1 MKNNIEYYQHFTNS
15 DQHPKFKMLR
25 VKYGWA
31 GEGKFWALNNRIGLA
46 DDCVLDLSKK
56 YNIAS
61 IAYDLDFTL
70 EEFNDFI
77 QYLNDDCN
85 LITLKDNKITTQ
97 ITKENLDKVMNKRV
111 RNQKDYVNKISET
124 LSDSQNAETEI
135 KTSENIQSKV
145 KESKLKEYPQQ
156 VRDIV
161 DIYFDGLDDSQR
173 KRFEKFRDSYH
184 DTCDKLI
191 RLDGYTG
198 DEIRTAI
205 IQGRR
210 DEFWNPNFLSFDKL
224 RKINQKQ
231 DVKHIEIFLKLYS
244 RQTKKTNLSFDQ
256 QGRLRVEE
264 ETLRGMLNSPESYT
278 KEHRESQ
285 IKKVEDMRNGIFT

>member
-145 KESKLKEYPQQ
+145 KESKVNKSNNGNLFDLFWLNYPKKVGKGAALKAWNRVIGKNEVLEQIKIILPEQISSVQWNKDNGQYIPNPATY
-156 VRDIV
+156 IN
-161 DIYFDGLDDSQR
+161 QR
-173 KRFEKFRDSYH
+173 RWE
-184 DTCDKLI
+184 
-191 RLDGYTG
+191 
-198 DEIRTAI
+198 DEI
-205 IQGRR
+205 
-210 DEFWNPNFLSFDKL
+210 
-224 RKINQKQ
+224 
-231 DVKHIEIFLKLYS
+231 
-244 RQTKKTNLSFDQ
+244 
-256 QGRLRVEE
+256 
-264 ETLRGMLNSPESYT
+264 
-278 KEHRESQ
+278 
-285 IKKVEDMRNGIFT
+285 